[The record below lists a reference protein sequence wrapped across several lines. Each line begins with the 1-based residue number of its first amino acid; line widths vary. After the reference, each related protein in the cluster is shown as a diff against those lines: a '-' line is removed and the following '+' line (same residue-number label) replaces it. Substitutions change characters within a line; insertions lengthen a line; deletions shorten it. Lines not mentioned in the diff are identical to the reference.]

1 MKNLFGNISPY
12 IYPGLQ
18 EKIQMELN
26 IKRINAKKPNIG
38 NCYEMVCEAL
48 NFDSERLA
56 KKNKKK
62 EVVKERQL
70 VAYILA
76 TEYKFVLKEI
86 GKLLGGLDHS
96 TIIHSRNIIANLLEV
111 NEFDTK
117 NLMKLYLV
125 NKNIIKYRYGI
136 E

>member
-1 MKNLFGNISPY
+1 MKSLFGNISPY

-18 EKIQMELN
+18 QEIRIELN
-26 IKRINAKKPNIG
+26 IKRIKSRKPDIG
-38 NCYEMVCEAL
+38 NCYEMICEAL

-62 EVVKERQL
+62 EIVKERQL
-70 VAYILA
+70 VTYILA

-86 GKLLGGLDHS
+86 GKLFGGLDHT
-96 TIIHSRNIIANLLEV
+96 TIMHSRNTISKLLEV

-117 NLMKLYLV
+117 NLMKLYSV